1 MIDGRG
7 SLIIIEKEIKIGIV
21 GYGGRGSSMLKIA
34 TQDFEGI
41 KAIAI
46 CDKNPDLLDRAKKD
60 YPEAQ
65 LFTDFDLML
74 DKISIDALLVETPPM
89 HHAKF
94 CSKALRKNIY
104 VMSDVPAIDN
114 IDEANDLWEAE
125 QNSKSF
131 YMLGANPNMWG
142 FVEAFVDLRER
153 GLLGEAYYIEAE
165 YIHDGRYLFNK
176 TPWRATYESIKYST
190 HSLGPVLRLIDEDLE
205 WVSCFDTGSHINRKQ
220 GQHDAMAALFRTKSN
235 IVIRLLTSH
244 INNYPG
250 REHRYR
256 IYGTKGYFERTPAYD
271 GPGSARTLFYSTE
284 LYSEKKMIE
293 IPVAEMR
300 PEYARKNIDAIGH
313 GGADYVLLDLFFD
326 AIRKALPS
334 PINLRE
340 SLRMSL
346 PGVYAAESA
355 HRGGELIKIE
365 YPWSK

>member
-1 MIDGRG
+1 MT
-7 SLIIIEKEIKIGIV
+7 EKEIKIGIV
-21 GYGGRGSSMLKIA
+21 GYGHRGSSMLKMA
-34 TQDFEGI
+34 TQGFEGV

-46 CDKNPDLLDRAKKD
+46 CDKNPDLLNKAKKD
-60 YPEAQ
+60 YPEVR
-65 LFTDFDLML
+65 LFTDFNLML
-74 DKISIDALLVETPPM
+74 DRISIDALLVETPAT

-104 VMSDVPAIDN
+104 VMSDVPTVDN
-114 IDEANDLWEAE
+114 VDEANDLWEAQ

-142 FVEAFVDLRER
+142 FVQAFVDLKEK

-176 TPWRATYESIKYST
+176 TPWRITYETIKYCT
-190 HSLGPVLRLIDEDLE
+190 HSLGPVLRLIEEDLE

-235 IVIRLLTSH
+235 IVIRLLISC
-244 INNYPG
+244 INNCPIG
-250 REHRYR
+250 HHCYR
-256 IYGTKGYFERTPAYD
+256 IYGTKGYFERTPPYF
-271 GPGSARTLFYSTE
+271 GPGSAKALFYSTKLYCDKKAIE
-284 LYSEKKMIE
+284 LPIAE
-293 IPVAEMR
+293 IR
-300 PEYARKNIDAIGH
+300 PEYAKKNPNAVSH
-313 GGADYVLLDLFFD
+313 GGADYVLLDRFFN
-326 AIRKALPS
+326 AIRKGLPS

-355 HRGGELIKIE
+355 RRGGELIKIE